1 MCSGGRGLC
10 AWVLHVYSS
19 ASMSSHSAFCCLL
32 LGSSHWFNPRP
43 THPSWHG
50 ILQLYG
56 KYLGFHCSF
65 SVIVPGGCCSQ
76 GCHGYPK
83 CIWLDLSSCSTFLC
97 HAQFPKLI
105 YCWWVLQV
113 LHVTAQM
120 LDYFALWHGFPWLVC
135 IFSSPC
141 TSLFLRVIRGGNG
154 LVDGPVIPENLEKAM
169 KKIAEEGFAHKQQVH
184 ANLLYLVWYY

>member
-1 MCSGGRGLC
+1 MWWCLVVATHRVVMDTLC
-10 AWVLHVYSS
+10 I
-19 ASMSSHSAFCCLL
+19 SH
-32 LGSSHWFNPRP
+32 
-43 THPSWHG
+43 
-50 ILQLYG
+50 
-56 KYLGFHCSF
+56 
-65 SVIVPGGCCSQ
+65 
-76 GCHGYPK
+76 
-83 CIWLDLSSCSTFLC
+83 DLSCCSTFLC

-113 LHVTAQM
+113 LHVTVQM
-120 LDYFALWHGFPWLVC
+120 LDYFALWRGFPWLVC

-184 ANLLYLVWYY
+184 ANLLYLVWYYLLNFEPVIIIHVCQPGHWVRWEVKLKKR